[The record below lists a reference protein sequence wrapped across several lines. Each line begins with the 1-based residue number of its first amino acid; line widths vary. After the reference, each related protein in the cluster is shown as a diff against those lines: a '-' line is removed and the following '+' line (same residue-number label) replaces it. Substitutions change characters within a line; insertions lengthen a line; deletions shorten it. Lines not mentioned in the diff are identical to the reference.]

1 MNLRSTLAT
10 GVAFAFLF
18 ISRLLAQVPISVSN
32 TVEFGGIVASLDE
45 RGRSRLQL
53 EVNRLYADRAALNAQ
68 LEQLRQLDPFIQE
81 ALKKA
86 GLPADYRY
94 LALPLDATQGYWTI
108 PQPLVS
114 RLGLRTT
121 SRIDE
126 RFHPLLATEAAVVH
140 LARDFSR
147 TANAFRTAV
156 NYLQTANGNATER
169 LTGSGS
175 FLILDSQSP
184 TSVWKLLARRLV
196 FNYEDPTFRPARTF
210 VLWSHEAPGGRR
222 LTDIAFQYNLPTDRL
237 EPFADW
243 LRGPIIPTDSLYRV
257 LIRMTPDEYAKA
269 IGQRYR
275 SGLDTTVVPSE
286 EGFPALRRQAPVNS
300 QLNTPITLYEINS
313 LPGIQAQPGDNVIT
327 LAFYGK
333 LSVSQFMEYND
344 LTDRD
349 VVRPGEIYYLAPKR
363 KRAAIPLHVTNRG
376 QTIRDVSNQYGVR
389 LKSLL
394 EYNDIEANQR
404 VPEGRVLWLQ
414 KRRPRNQP
422 VEYRQLPPRL
432 QPPAPLPDSTQTPVD
447 SVRLGDNVP
456 GPVSK
461 DSVVIVDPVP
471 TPSVAASVASAT
483 VANPASNSV
492 AAPRVRVHV
501 VRPGETYFGLAR
513 QYNIPLKELY
523 RLNNLPEG
531 ALLRVDQRL
540 RVDPTDVTLKAA
552 TVRKTPPSRT
562 VAPKVKPAPGAKSA
576 PRSKSRPR
584 EQGLRT
590 YFRIEPVLPTA
601 TRPGSATPASNTA
614 TAPTEVYYTV
624 QPGQTVYRVALIN
637 NVTVEEVMRWN
648 NLRDYTIQVGQR
660 LVIRPR

>member
-10 GVAFAFLF
+10 GVVFAFLF
-18 ISRLLAQVPISVSN
+18 ISRLIAQVPINVGN
-32 TVEFGGIVASLDE
+32 TIEFGGIVASLDE

-53 EVNRLYADRAALNAQ
+53 EVNRLYANRAALTAQ

-86 GLPADYRY
+86 GLPADYRH
-94 LALPLDATQGYWTI
+94 LALPLDAAQGYWTI

-121 SRIDE
+121 PRIDE
-126 RFHPLLATEAAVVH
+126 RLHPLLATEAAVVH

-156 NYLQTANGNATER
+156 NYLQTANGNNTER
-169 LTGSGS
+169 LSGTGN
-175 FLILDSQSP
+175 FLVLDANSP
-184 TSVWKLLARRLV
+184 ANVWKLLARRLV
-196 FNYEDPTFRPARTF
+196 FNYEDSSFRPSRTF
-210 VLWSHEAPGGRR
+210 VLWSDEASGGRQ

-237 EPFADW
+237 EPYAAW
-243 LRGPIIPTDSLYRV
+243 LRGPVVPGDSLYRV
-257 LIRMTPDEYAKA
+257 LIRMTPEEYAKA

-275 SGLDTTVVPSE
+275 SGLDTSAVPPE
-286 EGFPALRRQAPVNS
+286 EGFPVLRRQAPVNS
-300 QLNTPITLYEINS
+300 ELNTPITLYEINS

-333 LSVSQFMEYND
+333 LAVKQFMEYND
-344 LTDRD
+344 LTAQD

-363 KRAAIPLHVTNRG
+363 KRASIPFHVTNRG

-389 LKSLL
+389 LKNLL
-394 EYNDIEANQR
+394 DYNDIEANQR

-422 VEYRQLPPRL
+422 VEYRQLPLRP

-447 SVRLGDNVP
+447 SVDVVSNVP

-483 VANPASNSV
+483 VATPASNSV

-501 VRPGETYFGLAR
+501 VRPGETFFGLAR

-523 RLNNLPEG
+523 RLNDLPEG

-540 RVDPTDVTLKAA
+540 LVAPTGVPIKAA
-552 TVRKTPPSRT
+552 PVRKTPSSRS
-562 VAPKVKPAPGAKSA
+562 ALPKLKPAPGAKSA
-576 PRSKSRPR
+576 PRPKSRPR

-590 YFRIEPVLPTA
+590 YFRIEPVLPA
-601 TRPGSATPASNTA
+601 VTRPGSATPTSNTV

-660 LVIRPR
+660 LVIRR